1 MVLDEKRKLYLAVDN
16 APEEKT
22 LPFHGRL
29 EARFKRKYERLL
41 KKEKDNLKKEKD
53 KLEQQS
59 KETGQKIE
67 QDLNDT
73 YTKAMKELRKRCLI
87 AAGIGLGSVIM
98 ASLAYGT
105 ISEKRAELV
114 SINHLDRD
122 LNEDG
127 VPDAYALQRNG
138 HKIPMYGVKEYG
150 RIRYVGKDQIGR
162 YSNSNPYYQSIEDKL
177 NQK

>member
-1 MVLDEKRKLYLAVDN
+1 MLLG
-16 APEEKT
+16 EKT

-29 EARFKRKYERLL
+29 EAKFKRKYERLL
-41 KKEKDNLKKEKD
+41 KKEKD
-53 KLEQQS
+53 KLEQHS

-67 QDLNDT
+67 QDLNAT

-87 AAGIGLGSVIM
+87 AAGIGLGSVIIV
-98 ASLAYGT
+98 SLAYGT
-105 ISEKRAELV
+105 ISEKRSELL
-114 SINHLDRD
+114 SINYLDRD

-150 RIRYVGKDQIGR
+150 RIRYVGKDQIGW
-162 YSNSNPYYQSIEDKL
+162 YSNSNPDHQSIEDKL